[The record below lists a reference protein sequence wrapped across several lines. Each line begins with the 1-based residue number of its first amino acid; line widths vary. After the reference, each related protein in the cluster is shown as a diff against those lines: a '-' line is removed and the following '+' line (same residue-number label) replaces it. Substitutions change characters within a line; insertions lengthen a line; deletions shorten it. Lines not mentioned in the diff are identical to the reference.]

1 MIEGQRTS
9 RRGLLL
15 IAFMSAVFALGIAA
29 CSSGDA
35 DAPPTTT
42 NTIAATTTTALLP
55 DGCDDVTGLFPVSA
69 VLDLSDGW
77 CREWVDQS
85 VGRAVLGSTGSVS
98 VWSRRTEHGTAV
110 IVGAVH
116 TLGQGWFGPADAAVV
131 EAIVD
136 PASQM
141 GVPRLFLL
149 LPDGSG
155 PDSLASPWFGL
166 YNPSIAAERNSNL
179 MQDVLPREDFYVAAT
194 DRQKLDV
201 SGLPPV
207 PEPIVHGR
215 VPLYDPL
222 NTTAISPTFAET
234 QPGVLVLVLGYPNE
248 TAVLTAGVGRVLS
261 DDDASRAVDEL
272 AALGDPEGSI
282 PYDSEAEMIIEG
294 AAAAGMSGGPVV
306 DEQGRLVGVLVRATS
321 EHQGLQYVRAVR
333 MSYVADRVAAAFDA
347 LPLDTQRAIAGYL
360 EH

>member
-1 MIEGQRTS
+1 M
-9 RRGLLL
+9 
-15 IAFMSAVFALGIAA
+15 
-29 CSSGDA
+29 
-35 DAPPTTT
+35 
-42 NTIAATTTTALLP
+42 
-55 DGCDDVTGLFPVSA
+55 
-69 VLDLSDGW
+69 
-77 CREWVDQS
+77 
-85 VGRAVLGSTGSVS
+85 LGSTGSVS
-98 VWSRRTEHGTAV
+98 VWSRRTQHGTAV

-116 TLGQGWFGPADAAVV
+116 TLGQGWFGPADTAVA

-136 PASQM
+136 PSSQM

-155 PDSLASPWFGL
+155 PDPLASPWFGL
-166 YNPSIAAERNSNL
+166 YNPSIAAERNNNR

-207 PEPIVHGR
+207 PERIVHGQ

-222 NTTAISPTFAET
+222 NTTAIAPTFAET

-248 TAVLTAGVGRVLS
+248 TGELTAGVGRVLS

-282 PYDSEAEMIIEG
+282 AYDAEAEMIIEG
-294 AAAAGMSGGPVV
+294 AAMAGMSGGPVV

-321 EHQGLQYVRAVR
+321 DHQGVQYVRAVR

-360 EH
+360 ER